1 MKVGFVGGGTMAEAI
16 ISALLRDQ
24 LAEPEEIVV
33 GEPLAQRR
41 QELAERYKI
50 SVTADNAKAIRGAET
65 VVLAVK
71 PNQFP
76 AVAARLA
83 GRLSAKQTVVSIMA
97 GVTIQT
103 LRDSL
108 KHPAVVRVMPNPPA
122 QVGEGMCAWTAAA
135 EVDEET
141 RAGVRRLLEAT
152 GKAIAFDDE
161 RFIDIA
167 TAVSGSGAGFVF
179 LLMEAFIDGAVHL
192 GLPRKTASEMVDPD
206 LLGVGA
212 AGGGVRPDA
221 GGAARPD
228 DDARRHDHGRT
239 AGARGSRGA
248 RRRHRGADRC
258 LREIAGHGRELAD
271 RDGIRSLRRCLLQ
284 HHDRRDCGAGP
295 SLLGRHRPAEP
306 ARVGAR
312 PDHRADTGAAAAC
325 RARMGM
331 IDVTPMVAILIL
343 VVIQQVVASY

>member
-1 MKVGFVGGGTMAEAI
+1 MQVGFIGGGTMAEAI

-24 LAEPEEIVV
+24 LAEPKEIVV

-83 GRLSAKQTVVSIMA
+83 GRLNAKQTVVSIMA
-97 GVTIQT
+97 GVTIST
-103 LRDSL
+103 LRESL

-135 EVDEET
+135 AVDEEA

-192 GLPRKTASEMVDPD
+192 GLPRKTASEMVIQTFLGSARLAEESGRTPAELRNLTTTPGGTTTEG
-206 LLGVGA
+206 LLVLEGA
-212 AGGGVRPDA
+212 GVRA
-221 GGAARPD
+221 AVTEALIAAYEKSRAMGG
-228 DDARRHDHGRT
+228 
-239 AGARGSRGA
+239 S
-248 RRRHRGADRC
+248 
-258 LREIAGHGRELAD
+258 
-271 RDGIRSLRRCLLQ
+271 
-284 HHDRRDCGAGP
+284 
-295 SLLGRHRPAEP
+295 
-306 ARVGAR
+306 
-312 PDHRADTGAAAAC
+312 
-325 RARMGM
+325 
-331 IDVTPMVAILIL
+331 
-343 VVIQQVVASY
+343 